1 MSTEFEQQP
10 FSVDAN
16 VFADNPEPRCPVIL
30 LLDTSASM
38 QGGPIT
44 ELNEGLKTFEDQL
57 KADSLAAKRVELS
70 IVSFG
75 PVSVTVYFTSAE
87 HFFPPSLEA
96 SGNTPMGE
104 AIYDRHPTIRGTEK
118 HIQS

>member
-44 ELNEGLKTFEDQL
+44 ELNEGDVALICG
-57 KADSLAAKRVELS
+57 EL
-70 IVSFG
+70 V
-75 PVSVTVYFTSAE
+75 
-87 HFFPPSLEA
+87 PPYRLL
-96 SGNTPMGE
+96 N
-104 AIYDRHPTIRGTEK
+104 IFR
-118 HIQS
+118 